1 MSKSKKKLQSEF
13 DDINVLL
20 ENERSKFSA
29 IDKKQK
35 KFDQSLAEEKAI
47 SERLTLERDNLE
59 RDLRERE
66 TKILNLSR
74 QIDELNDSLSETNRV
89 KGQLQRE
96 LDDLV
101 SSKDDVGKNVS
112 K

>member
-1 MSKSKKKLQSEF
+1 M
-13 DDINVLL
+13 
-20 ENERSKFSA
+20 
-29 IDKKQK
+29 
-35 KFDQSLAEEKAI
+35 
-47 SERLTLERDNLE
+47 ERDNLE

-66 TKILNLSR
+66 TKILNLTR
-74 QIDELNDSLSETNRV
+74 QLEELGDTFNETNRI